1 MEGLPMILFLLLLI
15 IALAVVAVYATG
27 NAGSHDVTLGPW
39 HWTSLPDWMPVVVAA
54 AVIGGL
60 FLLYMMYSGL
70 VHGVRVGSM
79 RRRVSTRE
87 SAINDLRAENQR
99 LRDENARLRSQLRG
113 VAADRPNPNTTAVP
127 AAVGTIPLHRMQPTI
142 GERVRAYFSGRQPAR
157 Y

>member
-39 HWTSLPDWMPVVVAA
+39 HFSSLPDWMPGVVAA

-60 FLLYMMYSGL
+60 FVLYMMYSGL

-87 SAINDLRAENQR
+87 SSINDLRTENQR
-99 LRDENARLRSQLRG
+99 LREENARMRRRERG
-113 VAADRPNPNTTAVP
+113 
-127 AAVGTIPLHRMQPTI
+127 
-142 GERVRAYFSGRQPAR
+142 RVR
-157 Y
+157 